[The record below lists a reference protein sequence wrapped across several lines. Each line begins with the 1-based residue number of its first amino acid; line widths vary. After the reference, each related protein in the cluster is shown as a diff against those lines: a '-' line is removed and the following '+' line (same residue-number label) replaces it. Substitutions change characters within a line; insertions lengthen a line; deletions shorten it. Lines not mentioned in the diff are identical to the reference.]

1 MMNHMSEQKETER
14 NLTTPLNHDFIYI
27 KKTFYTQELNTLILK
42 LWSPLKFVK
51 YLFSLIENNEFSADP
66 LGRVYNLLNT
76 V

>member
-1 MMNHMSEQKETER
+1 MNHMSEQKETEKP
-14 NLTTPLNHDFIYI
+14 NYTIKSWFYIY
-27 KKTFYTQELNTLILK
+27 KKTFYTQELNILILK